1 MGLELRIIVI
11 GLLFF
16 IISGASVAI
25 TVGVYN
31 VKDYGAAGDG
41 QTDNTKAFVAAW
53 SVACAVQ
60 GKATIVIPEGAY
72 LLGPTIF
79 KGPCNGIM
87 VMQVIGQ
94 LLAST
99 HLEAYNQYWLH
110 FQYINGLVISGGG
123 RFNGQGASA
132 WPYNQ
137 CKKTQDCKPL
147 PMNLVF
153 SFVMNAAIKSI
164 SSIDNMF
171 FHIHIF
177 GSRNITFDSIK
188 ISAPGDSPN
197 TDGIHIANSANI
209 QVSNSVIGT
218 GDDCISIGPGCT
230 NLTIFRVLCGPGH
243 GISIGSLGKNAGEK
257 DVIGLYV
264 SKCNLTGTT
273 NGLRIKTL
281 QSSPSTLKA
290 SHFRFEQIIMN
301 NVYNPIIIDQNYC
314 PSANCPKRYTSL
326 NPSLVKITD
335 IKYRNIMGTFLSPV
349 AYNLVCS
356 EAAPCEGVE
365 LSDINLKYNGNGK
378 QANNAS
384 ICVHVYGSSNGNVK
398 PDPCI

>member
-1 MGLELRIIVI
+1 MRRAREGNDSDPRGSIPARSNNLQRALQWHN
-11 GLLFF
+11 GD
-16 IISGASVAI
+16 ASDRAH
-25 TVGVYN
+25 
-31 VKDYGAAGDG
+31 
-41 QTDNTKAFVAAW
+41 
-53 SVACAVQ
+53 
-60 GKATIVIPEGAY
+60 
-72 LLGPTIF
+72 LGIHPSRSLQPIAPF
-79 KGPCNGIM
+79 PD
-87 VMQVIGQ
+87 
-94 LLAST
+94 
-99 HLEAYNQYWLH
+99 
-110 FQYINGLVISGGG
+110 YINGLVISGGG

-153 SFVMNAAIKSI
+153 SFVVNAAIKSI
-164 SSIDNMF
+164 SSIDSMF

-243 GISIGSLGKNAGEK
+243 GISVGSLGKNAGEK

-314 PSANCPKRYTSL
+314 PSANCPKK

-365 LSDINLKYNGNGK
+365 LSDISLKYNGNGK

>member
-1 MGLELRIIVI
+1 
-11 GLLFF
+11 
-16 IISGASVAI
+16 
-25 TVGVYN
+25 
-31 VKDYGAAGDG
+31 
-41 QTDNTKAFVAAW
+41 AFVAAW
-53 SVACAVQ
+53 SAACAVQ

-87 VMQVIGQ
+87 VVEDLMDKE
-94 LLAST
+94 LL
-99 HLEAYNQYWLH
+99 H
-110 FQYINGLVISGGG
+110 GLITNAK
-123 RFNGQGASA
+123 RHRIAN
-132 WPYNQ
+132 PYP
-137 CKKTQDCKPL
+137 C
-147 PMNLVF
+147 
-153 SFVMNAAIKSI
+153 FVVNAAIKSI
-164 SSIDNMF
+164 SSIDSMF

-243 GISIGSLGKNAGEK
+243 GISVGSLGKNAGEK

-314 PSANCPKRYTSL
+314 PSANCPK
-326 NPSLVKITD
+326 N
-335 IKYRNIMGTFLSPV
+335 
-349 AYNLVCS
+349 

-365 LSDINLKYNGNGK
+365 LSDISLKYNGNGK